1 MGYSGKVLLLLHL
14 LHLLLEMSTV
24 NKPSWDDLSKE
35 DISELL
41 KMTSQ
46 DKSPVRQQEI
56 NLF

>member
-1 MGYSGKVLLLLHL
+1 VLLL